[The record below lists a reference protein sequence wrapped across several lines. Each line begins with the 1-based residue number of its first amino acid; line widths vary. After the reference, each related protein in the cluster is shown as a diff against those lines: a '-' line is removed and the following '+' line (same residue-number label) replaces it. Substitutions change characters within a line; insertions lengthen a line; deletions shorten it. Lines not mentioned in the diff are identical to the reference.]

1 MHVSAARRWCPKCEK
16 EYVATVYSERQG
28 GEMSLAPVSA
38 CPDCHTDGKLLL
50 TDLPR
55 DVRDP

>member
-1 MHVSAARRWCPKCEK
+1 VSTTRRWCPKCEK

-28 GEMSLAPVSA
+28 GEMSLAPVSP
-38 CPDCHTDGKLLL
+38 CPDCHTDGKLF
-50 TDLPR
+50 TDVPL